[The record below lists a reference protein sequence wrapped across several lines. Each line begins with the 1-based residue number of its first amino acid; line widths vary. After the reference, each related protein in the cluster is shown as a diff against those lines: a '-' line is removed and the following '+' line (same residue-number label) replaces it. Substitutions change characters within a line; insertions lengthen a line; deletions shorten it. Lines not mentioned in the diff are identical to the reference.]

1 MSDNVDNMK
10 DVNVLKKLED
20 KLFAYNEMLL
30 DKNVN
35 NKEFKRQRDD
45 ILRKR
50 NMIQDILYPNRNE
63 FASKLIKFLK
73 EREFGEYEY
82 TEVPDINYEF
92 GAFLVLKG
100 HELQL
105 DESGVIPMEAGSV
118 VDIRESATD
127 VDSLD
132 GQEAIIYLG
141 QTSEGS
147 EMDLTEF
154 YEQMNSKFTTYT
166 PELRDRMVEYVYIV
180 LNESMKK
187 QSKLLEREER

>member
-1 MSDNVDNMK
+1 MSDNVNSMN
-10 DVNVLKKLED
+10 DVNVLKKLEE

-35 NKEFKRQRDD
+35 NKDFKKQKDD

-50 NMIQDILYPNRNE
+50 NMIQEILYPNRNK
-63 FASKLIKFLK
+63 FASKLVEFLK

-100 HELQL
+100 HELEL
-105 DESGVIPMEAGSV
+105 DENGVIPMEAGSV
-118 VDIRESATD
+118 VDIRESTD
-127 VDSLD
+127 VDSLE
-132 GQEAIIYLG
+132 GQESVIYLG

-147 EMDLTEF
+147 EIDLMEF
-154 YEQMNSKFTTYT
+154 YEQMNSKFTTYS

-180 LNESMKK
+180 LNDNMKK
-187 QSKLLEREER
+187 QSKLLERDER